1 MKKVKN
7 ASNDN
12 TQRKIIDFL
21 SKIDKSFFNNIDIKN
36 LNEDENRTLL
46 AAIRAYRNNTYY
58 AKPTEEK
65 IEDAYE
71 ELGLH
76 SIK

>member
-1 MKKVKN
+1 ML
-7 ASNDN
+7 
-12 TQRKIIDFL
+12 IISLGATIQPSLQPVIEKYFEKEL
-21 SKIDKSFFNNIDIKN
+21 GEIDIKN